1 MFSPPGTTADMHIYR
16 IRRQLFKGARHVLG
30 GVSDPGSMKNCGA
43 ELNRL
48 EVELKVFG
56 VENICLVS

>member
-1 MFSPPGTTADMHIYR
+1 MFW
-16 IRRQLFKGARHVLG
+16 G